1 MAKKGFDPPITE
13 QLQKFQR
20 GVDNAFSAYINL
32 TKSKLSAASPV
43 ATGRL
48 ASSWRIGRNAP
59 DTSVV
64 PILRKG
70 EKINNP
76 KSPDFPG
83 RITFDGTWYI
93 TNSLPYAE
101 RAGLG
106 AGGQGPYN
114 GRRGATNWFKN
125 IQVHT
130 QEDWLRQLKKK
141 ANNDGLGFPR
151 PSNFRPS

>member
-1 MAKKGFDPPITE
+1 MAKKGFDPPITD
-13 QLQKFQR
+13 QLQTFVR

-48 ASSWRIGRNAP
+48 ASSWRIGRNTVDPSVAP
-59 DTSVV
+59 IRPEGTRGST
-64 PILRKG
+64 
-70 EKINNP
+70 E
-76 KSPDFPG
+76 SPDFPG

-93 TNSLPYAE
+93 SNSLPYAE

-114 GRRGATNWFKN
+114 GRRGATNWYKN
-125 IQVHT
+125 IEVHT
-130 QEDWLRQLKKK
+130 QEDWLRQLKRKG
-141 ANNDGLGFPR
+141 ANDGLGFPR
-151 PSNFRPS
+151 PSNFRPT